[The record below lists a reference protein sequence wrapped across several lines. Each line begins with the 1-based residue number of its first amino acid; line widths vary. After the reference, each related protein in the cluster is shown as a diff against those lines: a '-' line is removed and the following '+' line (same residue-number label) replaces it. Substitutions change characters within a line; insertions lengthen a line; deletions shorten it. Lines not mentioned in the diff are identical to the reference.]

1 MLDHANGAPAP
12 FIGGR
17 RIRYAW
23 RPVRQYITL
32 TRPCGWIW
40 LQEIVETRTLA
51 EGWVAFEHDNR
62 DYALTLKTVLLGAL
76 AHVQQG
82 VVDGSMRPIGTFA
95 TALQAGVLGWLARA
109 SYTDAAQQEHVAR
122 EIAMLLAVGIRAIER
137 EPANAMRF

>member
-40 LQEIVETRTLA
+40 LQEVVETRTLA
-51 EGWVAFEHDNR
+51 DGWVAFEHDNR

-76 AHVQQG
+76 AQLLIAFAAV
-82 VVDGSMRPIGTFA
+82 SAAIGP
-95 TALQAGVLGWLARA
+95 
-109 SYTDAAQQEHVAR
+109 
-122 EIAMLLAVGIRAIER
+122 LAVKL
-137 EPANAMRF
+137 PLLH